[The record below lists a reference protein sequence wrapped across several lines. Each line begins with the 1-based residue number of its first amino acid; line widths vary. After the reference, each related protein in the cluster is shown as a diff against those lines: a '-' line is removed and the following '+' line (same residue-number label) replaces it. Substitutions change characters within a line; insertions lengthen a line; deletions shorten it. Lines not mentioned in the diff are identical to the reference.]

1 MNVVPVRRPASLAAS
16 VLISALAAGCAHTGR
31 LGEFDFRDRALAVV
45 LVAPP
50 RPEVFTGGVLDA
62 SVATGSWADVAIA
75 VGTGLVK
82 EHQASQLRAR
92 LDEAVE
98 TTDVAS
104 IVADRT
110 LRQSSRILRMRPMES
125 AQDADFE
132 MEVRIRHFGIRAS
145 DWNAQASYFIESEVL
160 LLDSTDGSVVWKTKV
175 SAHDP
180 VTPGVV
186 GLPPSAADVVTAG
199 VFATLS
205 AEQISEALTGLAQ
218 FCADQAADKLRDS
231 FDDARG

>member
-1 MNVVPVRRPASLAAS
+1 MAAI
-16 VLISALAAGCAHTGR
+16 VLLSALAPGCAHAGR

-50 RPEVFTGGVLDA
+50 RPEVFTGGA
-62 SVATGSWADVAIA
+62 FNAPVATGSWAEAAIA
-75 VGTGLVK
+75 VGTELVK

-92 LDEAVE
+92 LDDAVA

-110 LRQSSRILRMRPMES
+110 LRQSSQILRMRPVES
-125 AQDADFE
+125 THDADFE
-132 MEVRIRHFGIRAS
+132 LEVRIRHFGIRAS

-160 LLDSTDGSVVWKTKV
+160 LLDSTDGSVVWRTKV
-175 SAHDP
+175 AAHDP

-199 VFATLS
+199 VFASLS
-205 AEQISEALTGLAQ
+205 TEQISEALTGLAQ
-218 FCADQAADKLRDS
+218 FCADQAADKLRDA

>member
-1 MNVVPVRRPASLAAS
+1 MHTLRIRRLAFVAVTLLVAS
-16 VLISALAAGCAHTGR
+16 GCAHTGR

-50 RPEVFTGGVLDA
+50 RPEVFTGGVFNAD
-62 SVATGSWADVAIA
+62 VAGGSWAEAVLA
-75 VGTGLVK
+75 VGTELVK
-82 EHQASQLRAR
+82 EHQAAQARAR

-104 IVADRT
+104 IVAERT
-110 LRQSSRILRMRPMES
+110 LRQSSQALRMRPVEDVH
-125 AQDADFE
+125 DADFE
-132 MEVRIRHFGIRAS
+132 LEVRLRRYGIRAS
-145 DWNAQASYFIESEVL
+145 DWNAQASFFVESEVL

-175 SAHDP
+175 EGHDL

-199 VFATLS
+199 VFASLTT
-205 AEQISEALTGLAQ
+205 EQISEALAGLAE
-218 FCADQAADKLRDS
+218 FCADQAADKLRNA
-231 FDDARG
+231 FDRARGG